1 MGTGSLVHRVE
12 HLVVSLDAVSVSLTG
27 WAGTVEGQCELS
39 QAPGVAQTFPVC
51 VWGREGL
58 GKICAS
64 VPLNEA
70 SSAWLSDSCHS
81 GNPLQ

>member
-1 MGTGSLVHRVE
+1 M
-12 HLVVSLDAVSVSLTG
+12 
-27 WAGTVEGQCELS
+27 VEGQRELS
-39 QAPGVAQTFPVC
+39 QAPGVAQPFSVC

-58 GKICAS
+58 GKICVS
-64 VPLNEA
+64 VLLNEA